1 MKIAASVLA
10 FDFSRLNDTFKE
22 VNEHV
27 DWIHYDVMDGHFV
40 PNISFG
46 PDILK
51 DLKKMTSHFIDVHL
65 MIEEPMK
72 YLDRFIEAG
81 ADLIT
86 IHHEAVDQKSCQEI
100 ITHLKERNI
109 KVGISVK
116 PNTDPLEI
124 AKYLPEI
131 DLVLVM
137 SVEPGFGGQQF
148 LASAY
153 DKIVYYDEFRREYG
167 LDYLIEVDGGVND
180 KNASS
185 IIECGADVLVT
196 GSYLIK
202 GDIKENVAKLKV

>member
-51 DLKKMTSHFIDVHL
+51 DLKTMTSHFIDVHL
-65 MIEEPMK
+65 MIEDPKK

-86 IHHEAVDQKSCQEI
+86 IHHEAVDQKSC
-100 ITHLKERNI
+100 LF
-109 KVGISVK
+109 
-116 PNTDPLEI
+116 
-124 AKYLPEI
+124 A
-131 DLVLVM
+131 
-137 SVEPGFGGQQF
+137 
-148 LASAY
+148 
-153 DKIVYYDEFRREYG
+153 
-167 LDYLIEVDGGVND
+167 GGV
-180 KNASS
+180 
-185 IIECGADVLVT
+185 L
-196 GSYLIK
+196 Y
-202 GDIKENVAKLKV
+202 